1 MLEVSRRTVMAFGA
15 GAVGA
20 VAVGAF
26 ATPAVAGGAPAALA
40 AELPAFTPAAA
51 AELPIRSHF
60 AGHEG
65 ETFVA
70 TANGS
75 GLALTLTEIDDVP
88 PAIGT
93 EDENRFNL
101 IFTVQGS
108 ALPAQ
113 DVYEITHPS
122 VPAALLFASPVGAGK
137 RRQLQA
143 LVNRPA

>member
-1 MLEVSRRTVMAFGA
+1 MLEVSRRTVMALGA

-26 ATPAVAGGAPAALA
+26 ATPAVAGGTPAAFA
-40 AELPAFTPAAA
+40 AELPAFTPAPA

-70 TANGS
+70 TAS
-75 GLALTLTEIDDVP
+75 GAALALTLTEIDDVP

-101 IFTVQGS
+101 IFTVQG
-108 ALPAQ
+108 AAQ
-113 DVYEITHPS
+113 AAPGVYEITHPS
-122 VPAALLFASPVGAGK
+122 VPAALLFASPVGASK

-143 LVNRPA
+143 LVNRSA

>member
-1 MLEVSRRTVMAFGA
+1 MAFGA

-26 ATPAVAGGAPAALA
+26 ASPAVASGAPAVLPVA
-40 AELPAFTPAAA
+40 LPAFTPAPA

-60 AGHEG
+60 AGYEG

-70 TANGS
+70 TAS
-75 GLALTLTEIDDVP
+75 DVALALTLAEIDDVP

-93 EDENRFNL
+93 DDENRFNL

-108 ALPAQ
+108 AQAAPG
-113 DVYEITHPS
+113 VYEITHPS
-122 VPAALLFASPVGAGK
+122 VPAALLFASPVGATK

-143 LVNRPA
+143 LVNRTA

>member
-26 ATPAVAGGAPAALA
+26 TTPAVAAGAPAGLA
-40 AELPAFTPAAA
+40 AELPTFTPAPP

-70 TANGS
+70 TANGAA
-75 GLALTLTEIDDVP
+75 LALTLTEIDDVP

-108 ALPAQ
+108 AQPAQ

-122 VPAALLFASPVGAGK
+122 VPAALLFASPIGASK

>member
-26 ATPAVAGGAPAALA
+26 ATPATAAGPAGLGALPDFTPAPAAA
-40 AELPAFTPAAA
+40 LPV
-51 AELPIRSHF
+51 RSHF

-65 ETFVA
+65 ETFLASSGGTSVA
-70 TANGS
+70 V
-75 GLALTLTEIDDVP
+75 TLSTIDDVP

-93 EDENRFNL
+93 EDEHRFNL
-101 IFTVQGS
+101 IFTAQGS
-108 ALPAQ
+108 STATQ
-113 DVYEITHPS
+113 GVYEITHPT
-122 VPAALLFASPVGAGK
+122 VPAATLFVSAVGSSE

-143 LVNRPA
+143 LVNRTA